1 MKMLVW
7 AAAAIAV
14 LGVATGAPAED
25 FPMTV
30 EHALGRTMVPDEP
43 ERIVAM
49 TNRDA
54 ETLLALGVIPV
65 GIQSQFPSESGVG
78 PWAEA
83 RLGDAE
89 PEIWTGMEINYE
101 AVASIDPDLIVFA
114 NSGLDAT
121 VYGRLSAIAPTVAL
135 PLGASPWAATPQE
148 LVSVIAQ
155 ALGREADGAALNA
168 ELDEYLA
175 MRNADY
181 PVFEGKTLSYL
192 DIYQHTIFAYP
203 ADNIVTNILLS
214 AGFEASQAIASLPEG
229 ASYLDVSEERL
240 LAFDADVLVVY
251 AYGRSLEQLADELPT
266 FARLESVR
274 DGRVFLIDDM
284 ALATSSPLSIPYAL
298 DRLLP
303 RIAEALEAGE

>member
-1 MKMLVW
+1 
-7 AAAAIAV
+7 
-14 LGVATGAPAED
+14 
-25 FPMTV
+25 
-30 EHALGRTMVPDEP
+30 
-43 ERIVAM
+43 
-49 TNRDA
+49 
-54 ETLLALGVIPV
+54 
-65 GIQSQFPSESGVG
+65 
-78 PWAEA
+78 
-83 RLGDAE
+83 
-89 PEIWTGMEINYE
+89 INYE

-203 ADNIVTNILLS
+203 
-214 AGFEASQAIASLPEG
+214 
-229 ASYLDVSEERL
+229 
-240 LAFDADVLVVY
+240 
-251 AYGRSLEQLADELPT
+251 
-266 FARLESVR
+266 
-274 DGRVFLIDDM
+274 
-284 ALATSSPLSIPYAL
+284 
-298 DRLLP
+298 
-303 RIAEALEAGE
+303 

>member
-1 MKMLVW
+1 
-7 AAAAIAV
+7 
-14 LGVATGAPAED
+14 
-25 FPMTV
+25 
-30 EHALGRTMVPDEP
+30 
-43 ERIVAM
+43 
-49 TNRDA
+49 
-54 ETLLALGVIPV
+54 
-65 GIQSQFPSESGVG
+65 
-78 PWAEA
+78 
-83 RLGDAE
+83 
-89 PEIWTGMEINYE
+89 MEINYE

-114 NSGLDAT
+114 NSGMDGT

-175 MRNADY
+175 MQNADY